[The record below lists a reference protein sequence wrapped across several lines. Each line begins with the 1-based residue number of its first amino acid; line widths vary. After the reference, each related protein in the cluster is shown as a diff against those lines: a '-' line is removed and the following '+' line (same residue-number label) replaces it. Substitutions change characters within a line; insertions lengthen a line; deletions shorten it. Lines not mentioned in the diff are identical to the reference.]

1 MSVQVVHA
9 AQTFVVQP
17 KSSVLQKNMAIFREG
32 WVENVTLLT
41 NSVDALTPLLDFLI
55 VTGEGG
61 GGRAGWKGRREGGKG
76 RRGER

>member
-1 MSVQVVHA
+1 MQVVHA
-9 AQTFVVQP
+9 AQTLVVQP

-32 WVENVTLLT
+32 WMENVTLLT

-61 GGRAGWKGRREGGKG
+61 GEEEGEEE
-76 RRGER
+76 ER